1 MAQPYRGCQ
10 AVISISIKKEC
21 LCVGGYVCPAMQ
33 SHSFCPIAL
42 NHIPLDRDSQD
53 AVNAVCL
60 NPIGGG
66 LAKCQAF

>member
-1 MAQPYRGCQ
+1 MCGWVC
-10 AVISISIKKEC
+10 
-21 LCVGGYVCPAMQ
+21 GYVCPAMQ

-66 LAKCQAF
+66 LDKCQAF